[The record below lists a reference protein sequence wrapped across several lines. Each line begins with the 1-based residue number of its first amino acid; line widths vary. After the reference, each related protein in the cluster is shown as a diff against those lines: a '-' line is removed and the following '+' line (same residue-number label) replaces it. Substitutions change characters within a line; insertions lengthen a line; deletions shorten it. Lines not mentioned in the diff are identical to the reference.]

1 MKVSNELIEVVLNI
15 EIADIIDNVVFKE
28 STKELKYYFVDSD
41 GYYEPEIMNIYE
53 FAFKCKEW
61 IISKGYYLSTF
72 IDFGVDTYF
81 CIIKWFNSENIIQ
94 NKKFIADTEFEAII
108 KACEWLLSKENK

>member
-15 EIADIIDNVVFKE
+15 EIADITDNVIYKE

-61 IISKGYYLSTF
+61 ASKKGYELYSYGKECFLYDTNELYDCSEQLSQWSEW
-72 IDFGVDTYF
+72 FG
-81 CIIKWFNSENIIQ
+81 S
-94 NKKFIADTEFEAII
+94 DTEVEAII
-108 KACEWLLSKENK
+108 KACEWILENK